1 MRISDWSSDVCS
13 SDLVNAAIFHYVYND
28 KQIRGIVIDPIFN
41 QLEKLVNIPK
51 SRING
56 AEVDV
61 TVRPV
66 SGLTLRAAGTYVDSK
81 VLNFVGI
88 NNDRVTGDYR
98 GSALPFRS
106 EEPRSELQ
114 SLMRI

>member
-1 MRISDWSSDVCS
+1 VKQESVTAYEAGIKATALDRK
-13 SDLVNAAIFHYVYND
+13 LQVNAAIFHYVYND

-56 AEVDV
+56 AEIDV

-66 SGLTLRAAGTYVDSK
+66 GGLTLRADGH
-81 VLNFVGI
+81 LC
-88 NNDRVTGDYR
+88 
-98 GSALPFRS
+98 
-106 EEPRSELQ
+106 
-114 SLMRI
+114 